1 MTKSVR
7 LPGGEQVPA
16 LGQGTWMMG
25 EDPAARAEELATLRL
40 GLDLGLTLIDT
51 AEMYGEGL
59 AEELVGEAI
68 AGRRDEVF
76 IVSKVYPHNASRRGA
91 VAACER
97 SLRRL
102 GTDRIDLYLLHWRGQ
117 VPLGETV
124 QAFETLQR
132 DGKIR
137 HWGVSNLDLADMR
150 ELWKL
155 PGGDRAATNQLL
167 YNLGRRGI
175 EWDLLPWLRERGVPV
190 TAYSPLEQGEL
201 TQHPGLQDFARRA
214 SMSPAQAALA
224 WLLSRDE
231 VIAIPKAA
239 RRERVSE
246 NAAALGHWLDAAQLA
261 ELDRLFAPP
270 RGPVPLEMI

>member
-150 ELWKL
+150 ELSKL

-190 TAYSPLEQGEL
+190 MAYSPLEQGEL

-246 NAAALGHWLDAAQLA
+246 NAAALEHWLDAAQLA